1 MPLESNVNAQTDESS
16 RGSVEQQFRTPAS
29 EQDPSA
35 FKEADRFRADTY
47 RILARLFRAA
57 PDQDLIDLLADC
69 SQPEHPGS
77 CLESAWNGLAEA
89 CQKADPATVD
99 DEFHVLF
106 IGLGRGE
113 VLPYASWYLSGFLL
127 DRPLARLRSDLDA
140 LGIERAENVSESE
153 DHVAAICETMAL
165 LVETEGGID
174 YTGQK
179 QFFDQHLQPWFS
191 QFLDDI
197 RAAQAADF
205 YRRVAAL
212 GQGFFE
218 FEERWLSLPQ

>member
-1 MPLESNVNAQTDESS
+1 MPLESNAHALPENSRSDYPRQQLNAAEGEPD
-16 RGSVEQQFRTPAS
+16 R
-29 EQDPSA
+29 SA
-35 FKEADRFRADTY
+35 FKEADRFRAETY
-47 RILARLFRAA
+47 SVLARLFRAA
-57 PDQDLIDLLADC
+57 PDKELIDLLAA
-69 SQPEHPGS
+69 
-77 CLESAWNGLAEA
+77 SADHGQSDSSLQQAWTGLA
-89 CQKADPATVD
+89 KASRQSDPAALD
-99 DEFHVLF
+99 DEFHALF

-127 DRPLARLRSDLDA
+127 DRPLARLRADLNA

-165 LVETEGGID
+165 LVDTENGID

-179 QFFDQHLQPWFS
+179 QFFDQHFQPWFP
-191 QFLDDI
+191 QFLGDV
-197 RAAQAADF
+197 RAAQSADF

-212 GQGFFE
+212 GQAFFE